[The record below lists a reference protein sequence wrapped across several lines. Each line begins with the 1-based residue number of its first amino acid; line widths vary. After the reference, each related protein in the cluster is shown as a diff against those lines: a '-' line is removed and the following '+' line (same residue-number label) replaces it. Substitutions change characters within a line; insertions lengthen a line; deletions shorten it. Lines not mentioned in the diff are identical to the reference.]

1 MKQLPLH
8 RPQPQC
14 LQLAHAVPNIYPNN
28 HRDLSSKIVLMR
40 PTYADEGFGRTA
52 FGLIDF
58 QKKLE
63 RDTIKVF
70 PKPTAAY
77 PNPFMNSLCYF
88 ALQQIPLFCH
98 FIDLFDGFEA
108 NPYLRVFHKFA
119 VENSQLMRSL
129 HQVPNH
135 IWENLF
141 QRLRAELYTAK
152 AKLQANKYEAE
163 IQKLRN
169 EQKAVFRRVMQTQD
183 QANCIFLELPLIAQ
197 TDPPHYQTQED
208 AEKDSAKV
216 LKKYFQWLHTAPE
229 LRGRLFDIHWRIIKG
244 LDHKLTAQAFIYILG
259 DKIDYLPLLKE
270 QWELTCS
277 DYQLQGIL
285 PEPKHLHCYDG
296 QGLVQKAWS
305 QLIERVH
312 EPLRFYRYK
321 GNGITYVWKEYT
333 GNV

>member
-14 LQLAHAVPNIYPNN
+14 LPLAHAVPNIYPNN
-28 HRDLSSKIVLMR
+28 HVDLLSENVITR
-40 PTYADEGFGRTA
+40 WTYADEGFGRRA

-58 QKKLE
+58 LKQLE
-63 RDTIKVF
+63 HDRIRVF

-77 PNPFMNSLCYF
+77 PHPFMNSLCYF
-88 ALQQIPLFCH
+88 ALQQISPFSY
-98 FIDLFDGFEA
+98 FIDLFDGFET

-119 VENSQLMRSL
+119 VENSQLMRVAN
-129 HQVPNH
+129 QVPSH
-135 IWENLF
+135 ILESVF
-141 QRLRAELYTAK
+141 QRLRAELYIAK

-169 EQKAVFRRVMQTQD
+169 EQKTVFRRVMQTQD
-183 QANCIFLELPLIAQ
+183 QANCIFLELPFISHV
-197 TDPPHYQTQED
+197 DPPHYQTQEE

-216 LKKYFQWLHTAPE
+216 LKKYFQWLHTVPE
-229 LRGRLFDIHWRIIKG
+229 LRGRLFDIHWRIVKG

-259 DKIDYLPLLKE
+259 EENDDLPLLKE
-270 QWELTCS
+270 QWEFVCS
-277 DYQLQGIL
+277 DYQLQGIF

-296 QGLVQKAWS
+296 QGLVQNAWL
-305 QLIERVH
+305 QFIERIH
-312 EPLRFYRYK
+312 EPLGFYRYK

>member
-8 RPQPQC
+8 RPQPQY

-28 HRDLSSKIVLMR
+28 HADSSSKPVLMR
-40 PTYADEGFGRTA
+40 PTYADEVFGRTA

-63 RDTIKVF
+63 QDTIKVF

-88 ALQQIPLFCH
+88 ALQQISPFSH

-135 IWENLF
+135 TWENLF
-141 QRLRAELYTAK
+141 RRLRAELYTDK
-152 AKLQANKYEAE
+152 AKLQTNKYEAE

-169 EQKAVFRRVMQTQD
+169 EQKTVFRRVMQTQG
-183 QANCIFLELPLIAQ
+183 QANCLFLELPFISHI
-197 TDPPHYQTQED
+197 DPPHYQTQEQ
-208 AEKDSAKV
+208 AEKDSTKV
-216 LKKYFQWLHTAPE
+216 LKNYFQWLHNTPE
-229 LRGRLFDIHWRIIKG
+229 LRGRLFDIQWRIVKG
-244 LDHKLTAQAFIYILG
+244 LDHMLTAQAFIYILG
-259 DKIDYLPLLKE
+259 DEIDYLPLLKE
-270 QWELTCS
+270 QWEFNCS
-277 DYQLQGIL
+277 DYQLQGIF
-285 PEPKHLHCYDG
+285 PKPKHLHCYDG
-296 QGLVQKAWS
+296 QGLVQNAWS

-312 EPLRFYRYK
+312 EPLGFYRYK
-321 GNGITYVWKEYT
+321 GNGITYKWNSYT

>member
-14 LQLAHAVPNIYPNN
+14 LQLTHAVSNVYPNN
-28 HRDLSSKIVLMR
+28 HADLSSENVITR
-40 PTYADEGFGRTA
+40 WTYADEGFGRRA
-52 FGLIDF
+52 FGLINF
-58 QKKLE
+58 LKQLE
-63 RDTIKVF
+63 HDRIRVF

-77 PNPFMNSLCYF
+77 PHPFMNSLCYF
-88 ALQQIPLFCH
+88 ALQQISPFSY
-98 FIDLFDGFEA
+98 FIDLFDGFET

-119 VENSQLMRSL
+119 VENSQLMRVAN
-129 HQVPNH
+129 QVPSH
-135 IWENLF
+135 ILENVF
-141 QRLRAELYTAK
+141 QRLRAELYIAK

-169 EQKAVFRRVMQTQD
+169 EQKTVFRRVMQTQD
-183 QANCIFLELPLIAQ
+183 QANCIFLELPFISHV
-197 TDPPHYQTQED
+197 DPPHYQTQEE

-229 LRGRLFDIHWRIIKG
+229 LRGRLFDIHWRIVKG

-259 DKIDYLPLLKE
+259 DENDYLPLLKE
-270 QWELTCS
+270 QWEFVCS
-277 DYQLQGIL
+277 DYQLQGIF

-312 EPLRFYRYK
+312 EPLGFYRYK
-321 GNGITYVWKEYT
+321 GNGITYKWHSYT

>member
-14 LQLAHAVPNIYPNN
+14 LQSTHAVSNVYPNN
-28 HRDLSSKIVLMR
+28 HVDLLSENVITR
-40 PTYADEGFGRTA
+40 WTYADEGFGRSA

-58 QKKLE
+58 LKQLE
-63 RDTIKVF
+63 HDRIRVF

-77 PNPFMNSLCYF
+77 PHPFMNSLCYF
-88 ALQQIPLFCH
+88 ALQQISPFSY
-98 FIDLFDGFEA
+98 FIDLFDGFET

-119 VENSQLMRSL
+119 VENSQLMRVAN
-129 HQVPNH
+129 QVPSH
-135 IWENLF
+135 ILENVF
-141 QRLRAELYTAK
+141 QRLRAELYIAK

-169 EQKAVFRRVMQTQD
+169 EQKTVFRRVMQTQD
-183 QANCIFLELPLIAQ
+183 QANCIFLELPFISHV
-197 TDPPHYQTQED
+197 DPPHYQTQEE

-216 LKKYFQWLHTAPE
+216 LKKYFQWLHTVPE
-229 LRGRLFDIHWRIIKG
+229 LRSRLFDIHWRIVKG
-244 LDHKLTAQAFIYILG
+244 LDQKLTAQAFIYILG
-259 DKIDYLPLLKE
+259 DENDYLPLLKE
-270 QWELTCS
+270 QWEFVCS
-277 DYQLQGIL
+277 DYQLQGIF

-296 QGLVQKAWS
+296 QGLVQNAWL
-305 QLIERVH
+305 QFIERIH
-312 EPLRFYRYK
+312 EPLSFYRYK

>member
-8 RPQPQC
+8 RPQSQC
-14 LQLAHAVPNIYPNN
+14 LQSTHAVSNVYPNN
-28 HRDLSSKIVLMR
+28 HVDLLSENVITR
-40 PTYADEGFGRTA
+40 WTYADEGFGRRA

-58 QKKLE
+58 LKQLE
-63 RDTIKVF
+63 HDRIRVF

-77 PNPFMNSLCYF
+77 PHPFMNSLCYF
-88 ALQQIPLFCH
+88 ALQQISPFSY
-98 FIDLFDGFEA
+98 FIDLFDGFET

-119 VENSQLMRSL
+119 VENSQLMRVAN
-129 HQVPNH
+129 QVPSH
-135 IWENLF
+135 ILENVF
-141 QRLRAELYTAK
+141 QRLRAELYIAK

-169 EQKAVFRRVMQTQD
+169 EQKTVFRRVMQTQD
-183 QANCIFLELPLIAQ
+183 QANCIFLELPFISHI
-197 TDPPHYQTQED
+197 DPPHYQTQEN

-216 LKKYFQWLHTAPE
+216 LKKYFQWLHTVPE
-229 LRGRLFDIHWRIIKG
+229 LRGRLSDIHWRIVKG

-259 DKIDYLPLLKE
+259 DENDYLPLLKE
-270 QWELTCS
+270 QWEFVCS
-277 DYQLQGIL
+277 DYQLQGIF

-296 QGLVQKAWS
+296 QGLVQNAWS

-312 EPLRFYRYK
+312 EPLGFYRYK